1 MSRRSLLRR
10 RALPLLAAVMLPT
23 GLTAIPSAHASGSTT
38 VEVVHVLNAVEDV
51 SVASHSDETMPAP
64 PGNELL
70 FLGAFPDSTR
80 GRAYVRFDTS
90 RLPAGVVTSATL
102 RLANY
107 SAPSCGSQT
116 GEGIE
121 VRRVVEPWTDGFLH
135 WGNKPG
141 STPDDAYIAAAEC
154 DVPAEQV
161 EWPVTGIVQDW
172 VDGTSNYG
180 FVLQHPDETLDDGY
194 SRLASVQNTEL
205 APPRLTVTMTV
216 SSAPAFRR
224 VVMQPLSTD
233 ESTLIATAPR
243 FVMVM
248 DDPIGGWLSGEFEIE
263 HDPSAG
269 QSGQIW
275 SGFSAW
281 ARSGRQSMV
290 QTPPAGLLQDGWHVR
305 WRARA
310 RNLDAGTVSDWLP
323 WQHVVVDIAAPE
335 IHSPEVVPSTRT
347 DGTTVITS
355 LTPELRAVVNHP
367 YSDLWVV
374 NFEIEHDPDA
384 PGQGTGPIWG
394 GGYKP
399 GNMANGVKKAV
410 VPSGL
415 LADGWKIRW
424 RVTATSK
431 ALVTVSSDWQKAT
444 VDAES

>member
-10 RALPLLAAVMLPT
+10 RALPLLT
-23 GLTAIPSAHASGSTT
+23 
-38 VEVVHVLNAVEDV
+38 AVEDV

-64 PGNELL
+64 PDHELL

-80 GRAYVRFDTS
+80 GRAYLRFDTS
-90 RLPAGVVTSATL
+90 GLPAGVVTSATL
-102 RLANY
+102 RLASY

-141 STPDDAYIAAAEC
+141 STADDAYIAAAGC

-161 EWPVTGIVQDW
+161 EWPVTGIVQEW

-194 SRLASVQNTEL
+194 SRLASAQNTEL
-205 APPRLTVTMTV
+205 AQPRLTVTMTV

-224 VVMQPLSTD
+224 VVMQPLWTD

-248 DDPIGGWLSGEFEIE
+248 DDPVGGWLSGEFEIE
-263 HDPSAG
+263 HDP
-269 QSGQIW
+269 
-275 SGFSAW
+275 
-281 ARSGRQSMV
+281 
-290 QTPPAGLLQDGWHVR
+290 
-305 WRARA
+305 
-310 RNLDAGTVSDWLP
+310 
-323 WQHVVVDIAAPE
+323 
-335 IHSPEVVPSTRT
+335 
-347 DGTTVITS
+347 
-355 LTPELRAVVNHP
+355 
-367 YSDLWVV
+367 
-374 NFEIEHDPDA
+374 DA
-384 PGQGTGPIWG
+384 PDQGTGPIWG

-399 GNMANGVKKAV
+399 GTMANGVKKAV
-410 VPSGL
+410 VPAGL

-431 ALVTVSSDWQKAT
+431 ALVTVSSGWRKAT
-444 VDAES
+444 VDAAS